1 MAPVPGS
8 RSAASRVFAV
18 LLVAAVVIGALVAVY
33 LVVEAQRAIRAE
45 AERVTA
51 ATAIALASSPDAVSA
66 LGAGD
71 EARATRLLEPYA
83 TNVVDDAG
91 LDFITVMTVEGT
103 RVTHPDP
110 EQIGG
115 QYLGTIPDEPRALTE
130 EFTGT
135 LGPSVRTIVPVRD
148 ADGTLIGWVAAGV
161 TTESITETLVRRL
174 PLTLGITAGLIALGA
189 GGALIARR
197 ATRRIAGDLP
207 PGQVRDA
214 VSSYESIRTLG
225 EALRAQ
231 THEHGNRMHT
241 AVALLELGRR
251 DEAIE
256 ILTETSRQSQ
266 SLVDQVTA
274 RRHGDPAVGAL
285 LLGKA
290 SQAKERGIDWRL
302 HLDPDAPRSPLSTVD
317 SVSVLG
323 NLVDNA
329 MDAAADSA
337 DSEDRWVQVSLNS
350 AADGGIVL
358 EVSDSGPG
366 FPPALREQIFAQGF
380 STKPAGAQGRGV
392 GLALVRSVVTGAGGD
407 VTVST
412 DPTTFRVVL
421 PAATGTRRQGS

>member
-148 ADGTLIGWVAAGV
+148 ADGALIGWVAAGV

-174 PLTLGITAGLIALGA
+174 PLTLGITAGLIALG
-189 GGALIARR
+189 
-197 ATRRIAGDLP
+197 P
-207 PGQVRDA
+207 
-214 VSSYESIRTLG
+214 E
-225 EALRAQ
+225 
-231 THEHGNRMHT
+231 
-241 AVALLELGRR
+241 
-251 DEAIE
+251 
-256 ILTETSRQSQ
+256 
-266 SLVDQVTA
+266 
-274 RRHGDPAVGAL
+274 
-285 LLGKA
+285 
-290 SQAKERGIDWRL
+290 
-302 HLDPDAPRSPLSTVD
+302 
-317 SVSVLG
+317 
-323 NLVDNA
+323 
-329 MDAAADSA
+329 
-337 DSEDRWVQVSLNS
+337 
-350 AADGGIVL
+350 
-358 EVSDSGPG
+358 GP
-366 FPPALREQIFAQGF
+366 
-380 STKPAGAQGRGV
+380 
-392 GLALVRSVVTGAGGD
+392 
-407 VTVST
+407 
-412 DPTTFRVVL
+412 
-421 PAATGTRRQGS
+421 